1 MTKLLYSVP
10 EAAEATGLSESAIK
24 AAIRQTYASARERD
38 LKRLPRLPA
47 KLAGGNAY
55 RILATDLQAWLE
67 QLPDA

>member
-1 MTKLLYSVP
+1 MSKLLYSAP
-10 EAAEATGLSESAIK
+10 EAAEDTGLSEVVIK
-24 AAIRQTYASARERD
+24 AAIKQSYSSAKERD
-38 LKRLPRLPA
+38 LTRLPRLPA

>member
-1 MTKLLYSVP
+1 MSKLLYSAP
-10 EAAEATGLSESAIK
+10 EAAEATGLSEVVIK
-24 AAIRQTYASARERD
+24 AAIKQSYSSAKERD
-38 LKRLPRLPA
+38 LTRLPRLPA